1 MLRRGVCWNKKNKR
15 WQAAINSS
23 GKYLYLGSFTNED
36 DAAKQFDRAAIKLR
50 GKKAKLNFEYQGG
63 CARVDGGLLWLAHML
78 LVSIRALLLRAHEST
93 RGAHTQCPSAGI
105 VRCGSVAV

>member
-50 GKKAKLNFEYQGG
+50 GKKAKLNFEYQGVHEWTGG
-63 CARVDGGLLWLAHML
+63 C
-78 LVSIRALLLRAHEST
+78 
-93 RGAHTQCPSAGI
+93 
-105 VRCGSVAV
+105 CGSHACYLCPYVPCCSGRTSRRGVLTPSVLVPVM